1 MKKNSGKRPPL
12 ALRLTIILL
21 AALLF
26 GYLYSLMY
34 TAYLKSVYPRDFG
47 EYVSASSKEFGV
59 PEQVLFAVIKSESNS
74 DANAVSKAGAIG
86 LMQLLPSTFRWLS
99 DDVLG
104 ERLDSAL
111 IYDPETNIKY
121 GACMLARLFDYY
133 GNWDT
138 AFAAYNAGM
147 GTVNGWLGDSRYSD
161 GDGRLTNIPYD
172 ETRRY
177 VVLTGK
183 AVMMYEKLYYSD
195 LSGAGG

>member
-59 PEQVLFAVIKSESNS
+59 PEQVLFAVIKSESNF

>member
-1 MKKNSGKRPPL
+1 MGLQLSLGS
-12 ALRLTIILL
+12 AAVRLSVQPRTLN
-21 AALLF
+21 
-26 GYLYSLMY
+26 
-34 TAYLKSVYPRDFG
+34 LKSVYPRDFG

-59 PEQVLFAVIKSESNS
+59 PEQVLFAVIKSESNF

-172 ETRRY
+172 ETRR
-177 VVLTGK
+177 
-183 AVMMYEKLYYSD
+183 
-195 LSGAGG
+195 

>member
-1 MKKNSGKRPPL
+1 M
-12 ALRLTIILL
+12 
-21 AALLF
+21 
-26 GYLYSLMY
+26 
-34 TAYLKSVYPRDFG
+34 
-47 EYVSASSKEFGV
+47 
-59 PEQVLFAVIKSESNS
+59 
-74 DANAVSKAGAIG
+74 
-86 LMQLLPSTFRWLS
+86 
-99 DDVLG
+99 LG

-183 AVMMYEKLYYSD
+183 AVMMYESFIIPT
-195 LSGAGG
+195 SGAGG

>member
-59 PEQVLFAVIKSESNS
+59 PEQVLFAVIKSESNF

-147 GTVNGWLGDSRYSD
+147 GTVNGWLCDSRYSD